1 MEKEEDKRTPFFQ
14 KGLEIARQMTGNNAL
29 TLEDDLYAELRPRE
43 EHHGT
48 NAYLSEQCRYFVQA
62 NKVYTAWANGLK
74 GRHWAYYPPVSALE
88 KCRKLRDMID
98 LYYRRGKF

>member
-1 MEKEEDKRTPFFQ
+1 
-14 KGLEIARQMTGNNAL
+14 MTGHNAL